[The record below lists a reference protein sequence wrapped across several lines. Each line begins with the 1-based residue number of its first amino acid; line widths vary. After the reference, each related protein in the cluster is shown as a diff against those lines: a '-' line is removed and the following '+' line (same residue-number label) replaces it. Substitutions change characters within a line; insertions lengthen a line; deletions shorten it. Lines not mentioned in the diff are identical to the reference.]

1 MRKKFLLSFLA
12 GAAVFISGFGA
23 MYLFWITGDY
33 PSGLPGLFSYYSSAI
48 GDSVFLPVIGM
59 GFTLFFLNSDHQ
71 LTPKQKGITAAAA
84 AVGAFG
90 GAALQ
95 ASWLAN
101 PNIILNWTIP
111 RTHYFNAAG
120 WYHAAFLV
128 LMMAFCA
135 YSAARWLITVHSKA
149 EHTASDH
156 ILSSVIWGTG
166 AGFLY
171 MYVLDNYKPSVPNY
185 KMYMIFV
192 VLIPFVLLF
201 MLLMKILL
209 PGNAKARRA
218 YVLDTAIS
226 CTVIISV
233 VCLISYALRLN

>member
-1 MRKKFLLSFLA
+1 M
-12 GAAVFISGFGA
+12 
-23 MYLFWITGDY
+23 FWITGDY
-33 PSGLPGLFSYYSSAI
+33 PSELPGLFSYYSSAI

-59 GFTLFFLNSDHQ
+59 GFTMFFLNSGHK
-71 LTPKQKGITAAAA
+71 LTPKQKGITAASA
-84 AVGAFG
+84 AVGALG

-95 ASWLAN
+95 AAWLAN

-111 RTHYFNAAG
+111 KTHYFNAAG

-128 LMMAFCA
+128 LMVSFCA
-135 YSAARWLITVHSKA
+135 YSATRWLITVHSKT
-149 EHTASDH
+149 EHTAADH

-171 MYVLDNYKPSVPNY
+171 MYVLDNYKPDVPNY
-185 KMYMIFV
+185 ELYMIPA

-209 PGNAKARRA
+209 PRNAKERRS
-218 YVLDTAIS
+218 YVLYTAMS
-226 CTVIISV
+226 STIITSA
-233 VCLISYALRLN
+233 VCLISYALRLI